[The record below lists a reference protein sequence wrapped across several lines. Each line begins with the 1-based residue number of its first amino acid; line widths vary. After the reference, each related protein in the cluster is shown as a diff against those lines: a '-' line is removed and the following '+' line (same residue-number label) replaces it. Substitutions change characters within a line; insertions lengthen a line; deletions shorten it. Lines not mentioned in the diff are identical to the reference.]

1 LSRLE
6 YENEYENENE
16 KEAGS
21 IPIAIPIPIPI
32 AMRRWDVGESL
43 LSEPFFPYFA
53 LHEQPRSWRT
63 TMRHFL
69 LLACLLTFL
78 SCGEQ
83 KPPARELLTKGEL
96 YYKER
101 KLVEAM
107 DQFQQFVEYYPDS
120 SQAAR
125 CAFMIGFIHANDFQD
140 TLRAREAYQKFL
152 ADFLDAD
159 PGLRTSAEWELKH
172 LGQDISDL
180 DFLSPEPTPLEPVAP
195 ETPQP

>member
-1 LSRLE
+1 
-6 YENEYENENE
+6 
-16 KEAGS
+16 
-21 IPIAIPIPIPI
+21 
-32 AMRRWDVGESL
+32 MRHLLL
-43 LSEPFFPYFA
+43 LS
-53 LHEQPRSWRT
+53 
-63 TMRHFL
+63 
-69 LLACLLTFL
+69 CLLVVL

-83 KPPARELLTKGEL
+83 KPPARELLTKGEM

-152 ADFLDAD
+152 ADFPAAD

-180 DFLSPEPTPLEPVAP
+180 DFLAPEAAPAPP
-195 ETPQP
+195 ETPGQP